1 MALWNR
7 KVQANFASSP
17 RQIRAGAGAAI
28 GALNTYSSG
37 VLYERLMRIPSVVRA
52 HDLLVSMVSGL
63 PINEYT
69 LQWDGGEYVEM
80 ELPGETWMSRPDPR
94 TTRQFILSRT
104 ASDLIVYGRAFWYVT
119 ARNASDNRPAAFRWL
134 PANNVET
141 PMESGGP
148 FWYGPADE
156 IEFNGYKIPTNDVVQ
171 FISPVNGLIATSQR
185 MVTTAERLD
194 EAAARFARNEIAAG
208 YIQIGDNTEPM
219 DAEELTDLTAAWS
232 QARRESAIG
241 VLQGAKWVEFQST
254 PDKLQLTEGRQHQA
268 LEAARLCSV
277 PAYLIS
283 APTGG
288 SMTYQNA
295 EQANRD
301 LYQFGAKPLID
312 CISETLSMDN
322 ILPRGRYCRLDVSSF
337 VTELEKMETMQE
349 NQPGVTP
356 GATVEVQ

>member
-1 MALWNR
+1 MGIFNR
-7 KVQANFASSP
+7 KVSASFAAAP
-17 RQIRAGAGAAI
+17 QQVRAGAGASI

-63 PINEYT
+63 PINEYA
-69 LQWDGGEYVEM
+69 LQWTGDEYE
-80 ELPGETWMSRPDPR
+80 ELQLPGESWMSRPDPR

-104 ASDLIVYGRAFWYVT
+104 VSDLIVQGRAFWYVT
-119 ARNASDNRPAAFRWL
+119 ARNATDNRPAAFRWI
-134 PANNVET
+134 PANDVST
-141 PMESGGP
+141 PMETGGP
-148 FWYGPADE
+148 FWYGPAEE
-156 IEFNGYKIPTNDVVQ
+156 IEFNGYKLPTADVVQ
-171 FISPVNGLIATSQR
+171 FISPINGLIATAPR

-194 EAAARFARNEIAAG
+194 QAAERFARNEIAAG

-322 ILPRGRYCRLDVSSF
+322 ILPRGRYCRLDVSDF
-337 VTELEKMETMQE
+337 VTEFEKEEQMRSAET
-349 NQPGVTP
+349 GRD
-356 GATVEVQ
+356 VEVN